1 MNEEQDK
8 VMMEMKAKALLFVGM
23 ILLAAGV
30 YSGTIAGVMILWV
43 FR

>member
-1 MNEEQDK
+1 MTEEQNK
-8 VMMEMKAKALLFVGM
+8 MMTEMKAKALLFVGM